1 MDFVDALSV
10 THNIVCPNFN
20 WPGLYSYPFDSSA
33 GNFGTLEII
42 QNPLLL
48 PKANTPEAIYSNN

>member
-1 MDFVDALSV
+1 MDFSEALSV
-10 THNIVCPNFN
+10 THSIVCPYTV
-20 WPGLYSYPFDSSA
+20 WESKYAYLVDAMA

-48 PKANTPEAIYSNN
+48 PKANAPEAIYSNN

>member
-1 MDFVDALSV
+1 MDFVDAVSV
-10 THNIVCPNFN
+10 THSIVCPYIV
-20 WPGLYSYPFDSSA
+20 WLAKYLYPVDFMA

-48 PKANTPEAIYSNN
+48 PKANAP